1 MTSGASWTLHSGGV
15 DWITVTATAPHVRA
29 KLAKVGR
36 RLLDAEEDGDS
47 VRSETSFR
55 GYVGHRCGGVLVG
68 ERDDSYY
75 CHVSGGSA
83 SSLWLTLLDLPVR
96 VKRLDLQATAVC
108 PSPKWDEVSHQF
120 RKVHAHERKVGAPR
134 WYSRIT
140 TPPHGATLYLG
151 APTSDR
157 RLRLYNK
164 WATDPDD
171 YPPGAW
177 RYEVQARNDLAGAL
191 AASLVDRDGST
202 LACVD
207 TVHKCFSARGVRP
220 RFRTSGGG
228 VLGSVPRS
236 RSDAQRRIK
245 WLSDSVEP
253 AVRWLIDRG
262 YEQHVM
268 AVLGLGRHGTGGE
281 VVG

>member
-1 MTSGASWTLHSGGV
+1 M

-29 KLAKVGR
+29 KLARLSR
-36 RLLDAEEDGDS
+36 RLIDGEEDADNVPS
-47 VRSETSFR
+47 PTSFR
-55 GYVGHRCGGVLVG
+55 GYVGHRCGPVLWG
-68 ERDDSYY
+68 ERADSCY

-83 SSLWLTLLDLPVR
+83 SLTWRSLLDLPVR
-96 VKRLDLQATAVC
+96 VKRLDLQVTAIS
-108 PSPKWDEVSHQF
+108 PHPKWDEVAHQF
-120 RKVHAHERKVGAPR
+120 RKVHALERQMDAKR
-134 WYSRIT
+134 WYSRIE
-140 TPPHGATLYLG
+140 TPPSGATLYLG

-177 RYEVQARNDLAGAL
+177 RYEVQARNDLGGAL
-191 AASLVDRDGST
+191 AASLVDHDGAAI
-202 LACVD
+202 ACVS
-207 TVHKCFSARGVRP
+207 TVYECFRARGVRP
-220 RFRTSGGG
+220 RFRPSSGG

-245 WLSDSVEP
+245 WLSNSVQP
-253 AVRWLIDRG
+253 AVKWLIDRG

-268 AVLGLGRHGTGGE
+268 AVLGLGRHSTSGTLK
-281 VVG
+281 